1 MEKDPK
7 SPSTRR
13 ESDRTQPK
21 ERKVAV
27 MMRFYPHIFAVVVPL
42 ALSVGQIAAQER
54 IYIEAALSSWDGRDV
69 PEELYG
75 FRSVR
80 EAEDALVC
88 ILNEAGLNPTNF
100 VIAASNVANAAAAT
114 LPPLCGNATVPC
126 ERALLYNPSFMQEMR
141 QRTNNEWSWISILAH
156 EVGHHL
162 EAHTIRPGGS
172 NPPDELEADEYSGYV
187 LRKLGASLADAQ
199 AAFRTFSP
207 QGSATHPPRDA
218 RLVAVANGW
227 TRADGTGDGDT
238 SCLGIATASSGLD
251 SGTWTGE
258 VVDVEGDAISWT
270 VTLLE
275 SDGRLSGTMT
285 MVETRRNGQRN
296 RPQEGRATGEY
307 QHPAVQISWVPDG
320 WEAECEFSGNTS
332 ADAKTI
338 GGSITCFDG
347 SDLWVQSELTLVRR

>member
-1 MEKDPK
+1 MI
-7 SPSTRR
+7 
-13 ESDRTQPK
+13 
-21 ERKVAV
+21 
-27 MMRFYPHIFAVVVPL
+27 RFHPHIFAVAVLLV
-42 ALSVGQIAAQER
+42 LSVSRMAAQER
-54 IYIEAALSSWDGRDV
+54 IYLEAALSSWDGQDV

-75 FRSVR
+75 FRSVQQ
-80 EAEDALVC
+80 AEDALVC

-100 VIAASNVANAAAAT
+100 VIRASNVANAAAAT

-126 ERALLYNPSFMQEMR
+126 DRALLYNPSFMQEMR

-187 LRKLGASLADAQ
+187 LRKLGASLPDAQ
-199 AAFRTFSP
+199 AVFRTFSP

-227 TRADGTGDGDT
+227 TRADATGDGDT

-258 VVDVEGDAISWT
+258 VVAEGDAVSLT

-275 SDGRLSGTMT
+275 SEGRLSGTVT
-285 MVETRRNGQRN
+285 MVEESF
-296 RPQEGRATGEY
+296 PPSEGRATGTY
-307 QHPAVQISWVPDG
+307 QHPAVRISWVSSDPLN
-320 WEAECEFSGNTS
+320 AECEVSGNTS

-338 GGSITCFDG
+338 GGSIRCFIHG
-347 SDLWVQSELTLVRR
+347 QFWFQSELTLVRR